1 MSDNVTVNNQ
11 LPVLQDGDSVT
22 VKRERERLPTLILR
36 KIIASI
42 AFSCFGDVLKG
53 EWKSC
58 FQ

>member
-1 MSDNVTVNNQ
+1 
-11 LPVLQDGDSVT
+11 LQDGDIVT